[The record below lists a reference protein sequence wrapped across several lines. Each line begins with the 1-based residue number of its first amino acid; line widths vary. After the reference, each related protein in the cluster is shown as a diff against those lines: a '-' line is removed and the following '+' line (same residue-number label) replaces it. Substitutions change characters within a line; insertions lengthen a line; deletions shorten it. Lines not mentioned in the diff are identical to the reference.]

1 MRLCK
6 RVRKSMKRKKFT
18 FADLAKLAGMGRGS
32 ERRERLREL
41 ESKNHK
47 IC

>member
-18 FADLAKLAGMGRGS
+18 FADMAKLAGVGRGGES
-32 ERRERLREL
+32 RERLREL
-41 ESKNHK
+41 ESRNHTLR
-47 IC
+47 